1 MNVLL
6 RVLLSLNC
14 FLLGVLLVFLPWSG
28 VWERNYFLNHYP
40 TLVPFLLNPSLR
52 GAISGLGLLD
62 IGVAAGL
69 LWRRR
74 AESLAARN

>member
-14 FLLGVLLVFLPWSG
+14 FLLGVLLIFLPWSG

-40 TLVPFLLNPSLR
+40 SWVPFLLNPSVR